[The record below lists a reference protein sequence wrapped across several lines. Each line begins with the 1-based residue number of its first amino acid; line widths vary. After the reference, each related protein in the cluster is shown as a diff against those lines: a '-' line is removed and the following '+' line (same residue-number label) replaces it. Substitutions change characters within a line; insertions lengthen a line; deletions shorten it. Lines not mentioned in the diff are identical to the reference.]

1 MHSAKNRLSGSMA
14 RTILDGAVP
23 CRHAHGDA
31 KADVE
36 IQNLIHSSPE
46 DRGQEASDSLHHIHQ
61 CLRLMSYLGANSNLC
76 GQKSRSRKG
85 GRGFPAPMAD
95 RTPASQF
102 LFGLNQVLSMARKTM
117 AVRKLAAA
125 AIEIRN
131 NKLSLANLRGA
142 NDAALTA
149 EITARIDG
157 PES

>member
-1 MHSAKNRLSGSMA
+1 
-14 RTILDGAVP
+14 
-23 CRHAHGDA
+23 
-31 KADVE
+31 
-36 IQNLIHSSPE
+36 
-46 DRGQEASDSLHHIHQ
+46 
-61 CLRLMSYLGANSNLC
+61 
-76 GQKSRSRKG
+76 
-85 GRGFPAPMAD
+85 MAD

-149 EITARIDG
+149 EITARIEAAQNLKSEIG
-157 PES
+157 IENPQYPLS